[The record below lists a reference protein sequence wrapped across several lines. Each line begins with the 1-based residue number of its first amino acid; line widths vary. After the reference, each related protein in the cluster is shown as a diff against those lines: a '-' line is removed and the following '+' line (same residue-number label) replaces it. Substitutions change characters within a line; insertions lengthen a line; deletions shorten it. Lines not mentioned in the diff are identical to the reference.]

1 VNATLR
7 LTGLHTRYT
16 FLETVRVPIAV
27 IGALVFPA
35 LAFLF
40 FVVPQR
46 VVAGDPVL
54 ATQAVIQMMV
64 FALLANA
71 LFGFGIGISQARETP
86 WEPYLRTLPASGV
99 SRLLAQVLSN
109 GIIGFAALL
118 PVLVLGALLTEAH
131 ADAAGLALGA
141 LAFIASALPF
151 LFAGFAIGYAMSMK
165 VAIAAT
171 QIVMFLSA
179 FAGGLFLPP
188 MMFPEWLDTLSRFLP
203 TRQAREAVIVAVQ
216 GGEFPWWAWG
226 GIAAWTVLL
235 LVLALALYRRDEGR
249 RYR

>member
-1 VNATLR
+1 MIATLR
-7 LTGLHTRYT
+7 LAGLHSRYN

-46 VVAGDPVL
+46 AIAEDSVF

-64 FALLANA
+64 FALMANG
-71 LFGFGIGISQARETP
+71 LFGFGLGVAQARETP
-86 WEPYLRTLPASGV
+86 WEPYLRTLPASGTA
-99 SRLLAQVLSN
+99 RLLALVISN
-109 GIIGFAALL
+109 GTIGLAALI
-118 PVLVLGALLTEAH
+118 PVLVLGATLTEART
-131 ADAAGLALGA
+131 DAMGLVLGA
-141 LAFIASALPF
+141 LAFLGSSLPF
-151 LFAGFAIGYAMSMK
+151 LFMGFAIGYAMSMK

-171 QIVMFLSA
+171 QIAMFGLA
-179 FAGGLFLPP
+179 FGGGLFLPP
-188 MMFPEWLDTLSRFLP
+188 MLFADWLDTLSRFLP

-226 GIAAWTVLL
+226 GIAVWTLVLC
-235 LVLALALYRRDEGR
+235 VLALALYRRDEGR

>member
-1 VNATLR
+1 MIATLR
-7 LTGLHTRYT
+7 LTGLHARYT

-46 VVAGDPVL
+46 AIADDPVL
-54 ATQAVIQMMV
+54 ATQAVIQMLV
-64 FALLANA
+64 FALMSNA

-86 WEPYLRTLPASGV
+86 WEPYLRTLPAPGIA
-99 SRLLAQVLSN
+99 RLLAQVLSN
-109 GIIGFAALL
+109 GLIGLAALT
-118 PVLVLGALLTEAH
+118 PVLVLGATLTAAR
-131 ADAAGLALGA
+131 ADAAGLVLGV
-141 LAFIASALPF
+141 LAFLASALPF

-165 VAIAAT
+165 VAIAVT
-171 QIVMFLSA
+171 QIVMFLTA
-179 FAGGLFLPP
+179 FGGGLFLPP
-188 MMFPEWLDTLSRFLP
+188 VLFPDWLERVSRALP

-216 GGEFPWWAWG
+216 GGEVPWWAWG
-226 GIAAWTVLL
+226 GIVAWTVGL
-235 LVLALALYRRDEGR
+235 LVLALTLYRRDEGR